1 MANTEGMIHHIEIY
15 VSNIRKSSEFWK
27 DLLESLNYEK
37 YQEWSEGISWK
48 LGDTYIVFVQT
59 LDEFLDIPYDRRR
72 TGLNHL
78 AFHMSSKNRIDE
90 MALKIE
96 SKGFKIL
103 FDDKYRKGV
112 SNDPYSIFF
121 EDPDGIKIEL
131 VLSDES

>member
-1 MANTEGMIHHIEIY
+1 MAHTEGMIHHIEIY

-37 YQEWSEGISWK
+37 YQEWPEGISWK
-48 LGDTYIVFVQT
+48 LGDTYLVFVQA

-96 SKGFKIL
+96 LKGFKIL
-103 FDDKYRKGV
+103 FDDKYRKGITA
-112 SNDPYSIFF
+112 DPYSIFF